1 MQWYSEI
8 INQEMK
14 RQELLKCSE
23 SAILVFFFFFLKNSA
38 FLKRKKNDCM
48 YNSWNKLLNNSRC
61 NFQNLEFY
69 YPEFFK

>member
-23 SAILVFFFFFLKNSA
+23 SAILVFLDFFLKNSA
-38 FLKRKKNDCM
+38 FLKMKKMIACITAGINC
-48 YNSWNKLLNNSRC
+48 
-61 NFQNLEFY
+61 
-69 YPEFFK
+69 